1 MQGEKKQMKPA
12 PRKDL
17 KKTLQGAKKLGETK
31 LMVTHPGTS

>member
-1 MQGEKKQMKPA
+1 MRGEKKQTKAA

-17 KKTLQGAKKLGETK
+17 KKTFQGARKVGERK